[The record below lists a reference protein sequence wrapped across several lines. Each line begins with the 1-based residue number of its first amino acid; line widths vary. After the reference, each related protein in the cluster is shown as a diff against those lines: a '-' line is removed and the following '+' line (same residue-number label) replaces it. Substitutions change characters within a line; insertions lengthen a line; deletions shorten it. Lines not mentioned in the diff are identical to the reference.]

1 MGEIDS
7 SLLERGQS
15 SLPDR
20 NLGMEL
26 VRATEAAAIQASAW
40 IGRGD
45 KDSADRAAVTAMRDF
60 LNTVNFE
67 GTVVIGEGE
76 KDNAPMLANGE
87 IVGNGNGLKYDIA
100 VDPVDGTSVTA
111 AGRAHAISVIAV
123 SDQGTMYNPKDV
135 FYMNKLITTIAGK
148 GVVSL
153 DLSPAEN
160 VRELA
165 KALNKDVSEVTVA
178 IIDRPRHREIVDQV
192 RLAGART
199 RLFLD
204 GDVAAGVHAV
214 TGSGGIDMLLGI
226 GGAPEGTISACA
238 TKALGGYMQ
247 GRLSPLSPEEMK
259 NAILAGHNL
268 EKIFEIDDL
277 VASDDTYF
285 VATGV
290 TDGLL
295 LSGVYR
301 KGDLIRTESMILRSH
316 SGTIRRVSADHIASR
331 WKNKRSPYDLNGS

>member
-1 MGEIDS
+1 MAVIDLS
-7 SLLERGQS
+7 FGARGQS

-45 KDSADRAAVTAMRDF
+45 KNSADRAAVTGMRDF
-60 LNTVNFE
+60 LKTVDFE

-76 KDNAPMLANGE
+76 KDDAPMLANGE
-87 IVGNGNGLKYDIA
+87 IVGNGNGPKYDIA

-123 SDQGTMYNPKDV
+123 SDKGTMYNPKDV
-135 FYMNKLITTIAGK
+135 FYMDKLITTKAGK

-160 VRELA
+160 IRELA
-165 KALNKDVSEVTVA
+165 KALKKDVSEITVA
-178 IIDRPRHREIVDQV
+178 MIDRPRHFEIVDQI
-192 RLAGART
+192 RSAGART

-247 GRLSPLSPEEMK
+247 GRLSPLSPEQMK

-277 VASDDTYF
+277 VACDNTYF

-295 LSGVYR
+295 LNGVYR
-301 KGDLIRTESMILRSH
+301 KRDIIRTESMILRSN
-316 SGTIRRVSADHIASR
+316 SGTIRRVTADHIASR
-331 WKNKRSPYDLNGS
+331 WNNKSSPSDSNGF

>member
-1 MGEIDS
+1 MSDFKNTHSFANNDS
-7 SLLERGQS
+7 R
-15 SLPDR
+15 PDR

-26 VRATEAAAIQASAW
+26 VRATEAAAIKASAW

-45 KDSADRAAVTAMRDF
+45 KNAADGAAVAAMRDF
-60 LNTVNFE
+60 LNTVDFA
-67 GTVVIGEGE
+67 GTIVIGEGE
-76 KDNAPMLANGE
+76 KDEAPMLANGE
-87 IVGNGNGLKYDIA
+87 EVGNGHGPECDIA

-123 SDQGTMYNPKDV
+123 SDKGSMYNPKDV
-135 FYMNKLITTIAGK
+135 FYMDKLITTKAGK

-165 KALNKDVSEVTVA
+165 KALKKDVNEITVA
-178 IIDRPRHREIVDQV
+178 MIDRPRHRPIMDEV
-192 RLAGART
+192 RAAGART

-204 GDVAAGVHAV
+204 GDVAGGVHAV

-238 TKALGGYMQ
+238 TKALDGYMQ
-247 GRLSPLSPEEMK
+247 GRISPLSPEEMK
-259 NAILAGHNL
+259 RAIEAGHDL
-268 EKIFEIDDL
+268 DRIFEIDDL
-277 VASDDTYF
+277 VSSDNTYF

-295 LSGVYR
+295 LDGVQRRGNY
-301 KGDLIRTESMILRSH
+301 LRTDSIILRSR
-316 SGTIRRVSADHIASR
+316 SGTIRRVKADYLASR
-331 WKNKRSPYDLNGS
+331 WV